1 MYSRNSGTR
10 TLKGNEE
17 QFELAGN
24 SGYRG
29 KFQWRF
35 DQGKWNIV
43 RVSGAFELSELE
55 LTGLYCIYPKFSEDC
70 VISTIYYTSHI
81 RLHHLLAFC
90 WRDTVAYERLLKKN
104 AWQAA
109 LKWKTSVQPPDW
121 WHDKFYSPKHTS
133 INDTRPVAYFMIVAF
148 ILLIQHTS
156 NIF

>member
-10 TLKGNEE
+10 NLKGNEE

-55 LTGLYCIYPKFSEDC
+55 LTGLYCIQNFQRTAWYQLFTIHRTLGCTIYWCSVNETRSLMRDYSKTQCLTSCIKMKNVCSAAWLVIREILHAQVHKHQRYSPRGLYQNCCFYITYPK
-70 VISTIYYTSHI
+70 Y
-81 RLHHLLAFC
+81 
-90 WRDTVAYERLLKKN
+90 
-104 AWQAA
+104 
-109 LKWKTSVQPPDW
+109 
-121 WHDKFYSPKHTS
+121 
-133 INDTRPVAYFMIVAF
+133 
-148 ILLIQHTS
+148 IQH
-156 NIF
+156 I